1 MSKVRDTL
9 FELLEDGG
17 LDAQTMAQMLIKWTD
32 EDSLLECLR
41 QNDMP
46 FASLLDETDGDD
58 VEAADND
65 KAADSEGEVDVL
77 WDIYVDDQFRGRLYS
92 FNAVQACIAAMDWYK
107 LDGQAVKAV
116 RHAL

>member
-1 MSKVRDTL
+1 MNAHDRERK
-9 FELLEDGG
+9 
-17 LDAQTMAQMLIKWTD
+17 LDKIRK
-32 EDSLLECLR
+32 CLR

-46 FASLLDETDGDD
+46 LASLLDEIDD
-58 VEAADND
+58 DEEGADND